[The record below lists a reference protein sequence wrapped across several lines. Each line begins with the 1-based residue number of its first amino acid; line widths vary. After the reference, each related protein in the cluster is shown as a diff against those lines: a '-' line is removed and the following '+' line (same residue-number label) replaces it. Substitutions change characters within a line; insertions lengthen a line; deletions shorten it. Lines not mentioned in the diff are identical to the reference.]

1 VRPMRHAD
9 CSPRAGTTEA
19 AAPRRMHRS
28 RRAVSAA
35 SAALALV
42 ATALLSPVGPLAPA
56 PVGAAVVTLD
66 IGGVQSLY
74 AQDLLARM
82 NAERAV
88 RNSGAQPVPPL
99 AADPGLAAQAQAWSA
114 RLAAT
119 GVVSDPPL
127 SACGPNPGPG
137 QICELAGNTGD
148 SGTGYWPGDGSD
160 GMAGA
165 YMASPGHRENMLN
178 AGYDVAGVGVSC
190 AGGQAWTV
198 ELFGFA
204 YGELGPAQGRQAA
217 QNATE
222 GDPVGAGPTVAGTG
236 TGVPVYCPGQTVGP
250 NGQIS
255 ATGGQYAYPYAV
267 PPVPGETVLTPPNP
281 VVGIAASR
289 GQGYWVA
296 RADGSVSAHGSAPAL
311 GSMAGQ
317 PLSAPV
323 RHVVATPDGGG
334 YWLVAADG
342 GIFAFGDAAYFGS
355 MGGRALNAPVVDMTP
370 TPDGRGYWLVAAD
383 GGIFAFG
390 DAAFHGS
397 MGGSPLNAPIVGMD
411 RTAHG
416 RGYWLAGTD
425 GGVFAF
431 GDAAFAGSTGSLA
444 LNAPIV
450 GMAAAP
456 DGGGYWLA
464 ASDGG
469 LFAFGDAPFQ
479 GSAGSLV
486 LQAPISGMA
495 ADLSTAGY
503 WLVGSDGGV
512 FAFNAPFEGAG

>member
-1 VRPMRHAD
+1 M
-9 CSPRAGTTEA
+9 
-19 AAPRRMHRS
+19 
-28 RRAVSAA
+28 RRAAVTAV
-35 SAALALV
+35 AALVMV
-42 ATALLSPVGPLAPA
+42 AGALLSPVGPTAPA
-56 PVGAAVVTLD
+56 RAGAAVVSLD
-66 IGGVQSLY
+66 VSGVQSLY

-82 NAERAV
+82 NAERAA

-99 AADPGLAAQAQAWSA
+99 AVDPGLAAEAQAWSA
-114 RLAAT
+114 QIAAT
-119 GVVSDPPL
+119 GVVQDPPL
-127 SACGPNPGPG
+127 SACGTDPGPG

-148 SGTGYWPGDGSD
+148 SGNGFWPGDGSD
-160 GMAGA
+160 GMASA
-165 YMASPGHRENMLN
+165 YMASAGHRENMLN
-178 AGYDVAGVGVSC
+178 AGYDVAGIGVTCS
-190 AGGQAWTV
+190 GGQAWTV

-204 YGELGPAQGRQAA
+204 YGQLGPAESRQAA
-217 QNATE
+217 QDATE
-222 GDPVGAGPTVAGTG
+222 GVPVPPGPSVAGTG

-250 NGQIS
+250 NGEVS
-255 ATGGQYAYPYAV
+255 TTGGQYAYPYAV

-281 VVGIAASR
+281 VVGIAAS
-289 GQGYWVA
+289 GGDGYWVA
-296 RADGSVSAHGSAPAL
+296 RSDGSVTARGSAVDF

-317 PLSAPV
+317 PLTAPI

-342 GIFAFGDAAYFGS
+342 GIFAFGDAGYFGS
-355 MGGRALNAPVVDMTP
+355 MGGHLLNAPVVDMTP

-397 MGGSPLNAPIVGMD
+397 MGGHPLNAPIVGMD
-411 RTAHG
+411 RTADG
-416 RGYWLAGTD
+416 QGYWLVGTD

-431 GDAAFAGSTGSLA
+431 GDAAFAGSAGSLS

-450 GMAAAP
+450 GMAASP

-469 LFAFGDAPFQ
+469 LFAFGDAPFR
-479 GSAGSLV
+479 GSAGAL
-486 LQAPISGMA
+486 LLEAPITGIA
-495 ADLSTAGY
+495 ADPVTSGY

-512 FAFNAPFEGAG
+512 FAFDAPFEGAG